1 MKNKRLQIILNSLL
15 AIHRTLGEMNLVYED
30 YYFHQI
36 GVKGMINRIVVSE
49 GMDLNGI
56 NVSTNKYGGKY
67 LIYE

>member
-1 MKNKRLQIILNSLL
+1 MKNKRLQIILDSLL
-15 AIHRTLGEMNLVYED
+15 AIHKTLGEMNLVYED